1 MTNRVIF
8 HRITAFVLLLIFS
21 ACKTSPPVAQQTVV
35 ATPQPSA
42 TAMKATPS
50 QSEDEGKSA
59 EDFFTKEDTL
69 SYDGYDVMKLHKKI
83 KDETWGPNPIDTN
96 YVVLKR
102 KQKVLATFDGPH
114 HSIGNAVDF
123 GLFSF
128 LGKKGKQLIVSITIP
143 RGGRQ
148 WIADLSPAY
157 REIFATEKWGVGRE
171 GADLGFVDIDKD
183 GALEITAGDFWY
195 YVFNEISMSETP
207 VVNVIF
213 SYETKAG
220 KYVPANHVFPEYSLR
235 AVDERI
241 KSLPANEGQGYLGGR
256 VDVLLAYVYAGKEKE
271 GWEFFDQAYEAK
283 DKAQVK
289 AKIKNVLKHS
299 LVYQYIRKHSKS

>member
-1 MTNRVIF
+1 MTNQVTF
-8 HRITAFVLLLIFS
+8 NTAALFVLLLIFS
-21 ACKTSPPVAQQTVV
+21 ACRTTPPVAQQTPVV
-35 ATPQPSA
+35 SPQPSA
-42 TAMKATPS
+42 TANNATPNPS
-50 QSEDEGKSA
+50 KDEGKSA
-59 EDFFTKEDTL
+59 EDFFTKEDIL

-96 YVVLKR
+96 YIVVKR
-102 KQKVLATFDGPH
+102 RQKVLATFDGPH
-114 HSIGNAVDF
+114 HLIGNATDF

-128 LGKKGKQLIVSITIP
+128 LGKDEKQLIVSITIP

-148 WIADLSPAY
+148 WIADLTPAY

-171 GADLGFVDIDKD
+171 GADLGFVDIDND

-195 YVFNEISMSETP
+195 YVFNEISTSETP

-213 SYETKAG
+213 SYDTKAG

-235 AVDERI
+235 GVEDRI
-241 KSLPANEGQGYLGGR
+241 KSLPANEGYGYLGGR
-256 VDVLLAYVYAGKEKE
+256 VDVLLAYLYAGKEKE
-271 GWEFFDQAYEAK
+271 GWEFFERSYEAA

-289 AKIKNVLKHS
+289 IRIKTVLKHS
-299 LVYQYIRKHSKS
+299 PVYQYIRKHSKS

>member
-1 MTNRVIF
+1 MTNQATF
-8 HRITAFVLLLIFS
+8 STAAIFVLLLIFS
-21 ACKTSPPVAQQTVV
+21 ACSTTPPVAYQTNV
-35 ATPQPSA
+35 ASPQPSA
-42 TAMKATPS
+42 TALKATPS
-50 QSEDEGKSA
+50 QSEDEGKST

-83 KDETWGPNPIDTN
+83 KAETWGPNPIDTN
-96 YVVLKR
+96 YVVVKR

-114 HSIGNAVDF
+114 HSIGNAADF

-128 LGKKGKQLIVSITIP
+128 LGKEGKQLIVSITVP

-148 WIADLSPAY
+148 WIADLTPAY

-171 GADLGFVDIDKD
+171 GADLGFVDIDND

-195 YVFNEISMSETP
+195 YVFNEISTSETP

-213 SYETKAG
+213 SYDTKAG

-235 AVDERI
+235 WAEDRI
-241 KSLPANEGQGYLGGR
+241 KSLPANEGYGYLGGR
-256 VDVLLAYVYAGKEKE
+256 VDVLLAYLYAGKEKE
-271 GWEFFDQAYEAK
+271 GWEFFDQAYAAK
-283 DKAQVK
+283 DKARVK
-289 AKIKNVLKHS
+289 AKIKTVLKNS
-299 LVYQYIRKHSKS
+299 PVYVYIHKHSSK